1 MGKRRKM
8 PPTITGGRQSTLG
21 AQQNSDSDST
31 SAGGTHKRPRSGY
44 FKSSKTK
51 SRKNEKK
58 SPASAAAPNPTEFVT
73 GGVRIKFP
81 FTPYKSQQDMMSK
94 IVEALQKQ
102 ENALLESPTGSGKS
116 LALLCGALAWLEA
129 EKGVWYSERRWD
141 REATKQ
147 EPVESPY
154 FTDLA
159 PEVDSTTTK
168 AKSGTFSGNGLA
180 PCGTGCESS
189 LGPCGSRSEKFMK
202 DEPDP
207 VRSSLL
213 ATGRSGSEQEDD
225 DDFQDSKALKASKVL
240 EIKYDTEVP
249 SPGTKDPDPSS
260 RKALAHN
267 ESRAPPPKIY
277 FGSRTH
283 KQITQLVKELKSN
296 TVYRPKMAVLGGRNH
311 YCIHPKVKKAVD
323 KNDACQELV
332 DAAGCTYKHKAEDL
346 FQEMAWG
353 ANIIWDM
360 EDLVQKGEAMD
371 DIRKAMEIELD
382 NAIVILD
389 EAHNIE
395 STARDAGGLEVQY
408 DDLKVANHQF
418 ADMIAVFADMT
429 AAEVFENTCR
439 KLLDL
444 ATMFMHIMD
453 EQTTFKIN
461 NYEESIEV
469 LTSQA
474 WIERLNLS
482 GLNQHSIEYYRQ
494 ACDKMSKA
502 IKDKKDLQKP
512 HPAKEVARLSDHEKG
527 MISKVF
533 LSLRVM
539 RVLEGII
546 VIMDRLFNCNP
557 DDLDDYK
564 IAIVESIDRGRVK
577 VDMEDT
583 DDEGQ
588 NKKRKSKNQRKG
600 QLATKKKEILFWCL
614 NPGVIFRPIS
624 TRARSVIL
632 TSGTLSPLDSF
643 ASELQTPFPITLEA
657 DHVVD
662 KSHVWAGVI
671 PWGPT
676 KVKLDGA
683 YKSINTFGFQ
693 DELGRVIEEVIAT
706 TPHGVLCFVSSYATI
721 DNLVKRWQQTGQYDK
736 LCAIKEVIIEPRNA
750 TNKAFDDTL
759 NKFYTVIADEVAKGS
774 DGGAL
779 LFAVYRGK
787 CSEGIDFT
795 DSNCR
800 AVLAVS
806 IPFPSVN
813 DQKIKLKMDY
823 NQKRSVRRP
832 MHLQLQPVPPPRP
845 QSLLDI
851 DLRSINHSTNASG
864 AGAIP
869 ALSTQQYRPPILLS
883 GKRWYEIQAFRAYNQ
898 AIGRCIRHRKDWGAM
913 VLLDYRLTQPHNL
926 HSLSKWARPLAK
938 SFPVFEDAM
947 RDMKA
952 WITPLQK
959 VSHMEASLSSPSSSG
974 TATESATGKTPS
986 LFGDLENYLA
996 AAEAPGMMASK
1007 KTTFNVSSII
1017 EQAGA
1022 AVKSEPNSQPDSG
1035 ALWMIDVHGDRP
1047 NFPDDTAS
1055 EEDTAQEQGFVMQ
1068 KQETIKIESD
1078 SEDMGVDEDMEDISW
1093 ATPPEGSPEPGLP
1106 TEVPANEEDMFRIAA
1121 EDVSMFSG
1129 DDYLDLS
1136 QSRQGAQSGEDNR
1149 GCNTG
1154 VGNILSDAVNLA

>member
-1 MGKRRKM
+1 
-8 PPTITGGRQSTLG
+8 
-21 AQQNSDSDST
+21 
-31 SAGGTHKRPRSGY
+31 
-44 FKSSKTK
+44 
-51 SRKNEKK
+51 
-58 SPASAAAPNPTEFVT
+58 
-73 GGVRIKFP
+73 
-81 FTPYKSQQDMMSK
+81 
-94 IVEALQKQ
+94 
-102 ENALLESPTGSGKS
+102 
-116 LALLCGALAWLEA
+116 
-129 EKGVWYSERRWD
+129 
-141 REATKQ
+141 
-147 EPVESPY
+147 
-154 FTDLA
+154 
-159 PEVDSTTTK
+159 
-168 AKSGTFSGNGLA
+168 
-180 PCGTGCESS
+180 
-189 LGPCGSRSEKFMK
+189 
-202 DEPDP
+202 
-207 VRSSLL
+207 
-213 ATGRSGSEQEDD
+213 
-225 DDFQDSKALKASKVL
+225 
-240 EIKYDTEVP
+240 
-249 SPGTKDPDPSS
+249 
-260 RKALAHN
+260 
-267 ESRAPPPKIY
+267 
-277 FGSRTH
+277 H

-311 YCIHPKVKKAVD
+311 YCIHRKVKKAAD

-332 DAAGCTYKHKAEDL
+332 DAAGCHFKHKAEDL
-346 FQEMAWG
+346 FQEMARG

-395 STARDAGGLEVQY
+395 STARDAGGLEVLY
-408 DDLKVANHQF
+408 DDLRVANRQF
-418 ADMIAVFADMT
+418 VDMIA
-429 AAEVFENTCR
+429 EKVFENTCK
-439 KLLDL
+439 KLLDFS
-444 ATMFMHIMD
+444 TMFLHIMD

-474 WIERLNLS
+474 WIERLNQS
-482 GLNQHSIEYYRQ
+482 GLNQHSIDYYRQ
-494 ACDKMSKA
+494 ACEKISKA
-502 IKDKKDLQKP
+502 IKDKKELQKP
-512 HPAKEVARLSDHEKG
+512 HPAKEVARLSLHEKE
-527 MISKVF
+527 MIGRVF
-533 LSLRVM
+533 LSLRMM

-546 VIMDRLFNCNP
+546 VITDRLFNCNP

-564 IAIVESIDRGRVK
+564 IAIMESVDRGRVK

-583 DDEGQ
+583 DDDGQ
-588 NKKRKSKNQRKG
+588 NKTRGSKNQRKG
-600 QLATKKKEILFWCL
+600 QTATKKKEILFWCL

-643 ASELQTPFPITLEA
+643 ASELQTPFAITLEA

-706 TPHGVLCFVSSYATI
+706 TPHGILCFVSSYSTI

-750 TNKAFDDTL
+750 TNKVFDDTL

-832 MHLQLQPVPPPRP
+832 MPLQLQPVPPPRP

-851 DLRSINHSTNASG
+851 DLQSINHSTSATG

-869 ALSTQQYRPPILLS
+869 ALSVQQYRPPILLS

-913 VLLDYRLTQPHNL
+913 VLLDYRLNQPHNL

-947 RDMKA
+947 KDMKA
-952 WITPLQK
+952 WIAPLQK
-959 VSHMEASLSSPSSSG
+959 ASQMEASLSSSSSSG
-974 TATESATGKTPS
+974 TVTEPAPGETHSMFADS
-986 LFGDLENYLA
+986 ENYMA
-996 AAEAPGMMASK
+996 VAEAPGMMASK
-1007 KTTFNVSSII
+1007 KTTFNSSSII
-1017 EQAGA
+1017 EQARA
-1022 AVKSEPNSQPDSG
+1022 AVKSELSSQPDSG
-1035 ALWMIDVHGDRP
+1035 AMWMIDLHGDHP
-1047 NFPDDTAS
+1047 DLPDDTDS
-1055 EEDTAQEQGFVMQ
+1055 EDMSQEQGFFM
-1068 KQETIKIESD
+1068 KEQETIKIESD
-1078 SEDMGVDEDMEDISW
+1078 AEDMGIDENMEGVSW

-1106 TEVPANEEDMFRIAA
+1106 TKVPANEEDMFHIAA

-1129 DDYLDLS
+1129 DDDLDMSQMNPQPEPIDGVITGSSSSSPSGSGQQQQQQQQQEAPPQFGPPTLQRTNSMLS
-1136 QSRQGAQSGEDNR
+1136 VMNSWQGTLTTDAATESLPDGSVRILCKTCDESLLICSSRPNIKTVHKSMAEDMLANRRRVAVASGLNPIGTQVAHTHTQVQTQIPATPTTLDQRRTFQRSSSNLSLTGGESSTSRASGVVPNAKIWEVPGSSVLQTPFNQQVNAEEYDCIWRPQDNLCYRRIMCPKCGQHELATAKSSSHERALSGWR
-1149 GCNTG
+1149 GVIVVAATG
-1154 VGNILSDAVNLA
+1154 GTPGSQDEVFDRGTAWLTPGEFRCA